1 MHLEAVPD
9 PRPAAAGRQTQR
21 VRFGVVVSPPTPWE
35 AIEPFVEM
43 CDMVLIMSVHPGFGG
58 QSFMPE
64 VLGKVEAPENS
75 LTPRIGD
82 RYPDRRRHFDRHR
95 PFGAGRRSERVR
107 GRNRRVRPRGP
118 GRRRSRSC
126 ERRSRGDGD
135 ANECSSSTTI
145 DDIVRVVRIN
155 LEFEGFEV
163 DTAGTVRRRSTERW
177 PTRPTSCSRH
187 HDAAHGRSH
196 GPPQDAQPA
205 LLASTS
211 IVLLTARG
219 LTEDRVNGLELGADD
234 YVTKPFDV
242 VELVARVKAV
252 LRRTKTA
259 SDTSPLTGSRAT
271 SRSAP
276 RSNSGSPGDPFALVY
291 CDLDNF
297 KAFNDHYGFMRGDQ
311 VIQFSADVLRQ
322 SLVDVGDDEGF
333 VGHIGGDDFVAITD
347 ADAAEAFCK
356 TVIDR
361 FDDGILDYYDTADAL
376 KGYIEVTDDEA
387 SGMPSRWWRCRWVSS
402 PTARGRSATQWEA
415 SAVAVEMKEFAKKQA
430 GSAYRIDRR
439 TS

>member
-1 MHLEAVPD
+1 M
-9 PRPAAAGRQTQR
+9 
-21 VRFGVVVSPPTPWE
+21 
-35 AIEPFVEM
+35 
-43 CDMVLIMSVHPGFGG
+43 
-58 QSFMPE
+58 
-64 VLGKVEAPENS
+64 
-75 LTPRIGD
+75 
-82 RYPDRRRHFDRHR
+82 
-95 PFGAGRRSERVR
+95 SERVL
-107 GRNRRVRPRGP
+107 VV
-118 GRRRSRSC
+118 
-126 ERRSRGDGD
+126 DD
-135 ANECSSSTTI
+135 D

-155 LEFEGFEV
+155 LELEGFEV
-163 DTAGTVRRRSTERW
+163 DTAGDGQEALDSAVANPPDIVLLDIMMPRMDGLTALRKMRS
-177 PTRPTSCSRH
+177 
-187 HDAAHGRSH
+187 
-196 GPPQDAQPA
+196 QPS
-205 LLASTS
+205 LASTS

-259 SDTSPLTGSRAT
+259 RDTSPLTGL
-271 SRSAP
+271 
-276 RSNSGSPGDPFALVY
+276 PGNFSIGAEIEQRIAAGEPFALVY

-322 SLVDVGDDEGF
+322 SLADIGDNTGF
-333 VGHIGGDDFVAITD
+333 VGHIGGDDFVAITE
-347 ADAAEAFCK
+347 ADSAEGFCK
-356 TVIDR
+356 SVIDR

-376 KGYIEVTDDEA
+376 KGYIEVTD
-387 SGMPSRWWRCRWVSS
+387 R
-402 PTARGRSATQWEA
+402 RGERYAFPVVAMSMGVVTNLTRPITTQWEA